1 VRWLVLT
8 GPNAGVRSITAL
20 QPIALAYTGTPHWYI
35 VEFPEPWNSYEGL
48 RALLEASWLEGCW
61 LCSIRIV
68 KPVNVIVP
76 LSQVEDAVRGILG
89 RIQKPRR
96 VQVRVRG
103 HGSGRGDGLYKRL
116 RSLVSEL
123 GLRSTGHSGSRLII
137 DVGIWPRWLTG
148 NEFTVTISLYTNN
161 GVIVNWVRERRRHK
175 PKPKPKAKPEAK
187 PKPEPKPVETNQQSR
202 VAVS

>member
-1 VRWLVLT
+1 VKWLVLT

-20 QPIALAYTGTPHWYI
+20 QPVAYSYTGTPHWYI

-48 RALLEASWLEGCW
+48 RVLLEASWLEGCW

-68 KPVNVIVP
+68 KPVNAIVP
-76 LSQVEDAVRGILG
+76 LSQVEDAVRGILT
-89 RIQKPRR
+89 RIQKPKR

-116 RSLVSEL
+116 RLMVAGM
-123 GLRSTGHSGSRLII
+123 GLRSTSHSGSRLII

-148 NEFTVTISLYTNN
+148 NEPMATISLYPND
-161 GVIVNWVRERRRHK
+161 GIIVNWVRERRRRVK
-175 PKPKPKAKPEAK
+175 PKPKPKPKPEAK
-187 PKPEPKPVETNQQSR
+187 PVANQ
-202 VAVS
+202 VVKNVG

>member
-1 VRWLVLT
+1 VKWLVLT

-20 QPIALAYTGTPHWYI
+20 QPVAYSYTGTPHWYI
-35 VEFPEPWNSYEGL
+35 VEFPEQWNSYERL
-48 RALLEASWLEGCW
+48 RVLLEASWLEGCW

-68 KPVNVIVP
+68 KPVNAIVP
-76 LSQVEDAVRGILG
+76 LSQVEATLQGILT
-89 RIQKPRR
+89 RIQKPKR

-116 RSLVSEL
+116 RSMVASM

-148 NEFTVTISLYTNN
+148 NEFTATISLYNN
-161 GVIVNWVRERRRHK
+161 NSIIVNWVRELRRRHK
-175 PKPKPKAKPEAK
+175 PKPKPKPKPEAK
-187 PKPEPKPVETNQQSR
+187 PANQ
-202 VAVS
+202 VVKNATLG